1 MVFWAAILVGALFVW
16 LAICLGFFQ
25 TWSLLFSVVISIYLA
40 IFLAPSVTTFAP
52 TTGAISPYC
61 TALSLTVLAAGC
73 FAILYG
79 SSYVFLT
86 AQYKM
91 SFPGL
96 FDILLAGALGFLTGF
111 LILSFV
117 ALIVTATPLAQND
130 LVKGMGLNPESEQA
144 NIACIAWC
152 CDLVH
157 SVAGPETQ
165 ESATKAAIERLLT
178 EPPSSNPDREPGQD
192 EPNEPS
198 VSRERH
204 APR

>member
-25 TWSLLFSVVISIYLA
+25 TWSLLFSIVISIYLA
-40 IFLAPSVTTFAP
+40 IFLAPSVAAFAP
-52 TTGAISPYC
+52 TTGTISAYC
-61 TALSLTVLAAGC
+61 TALSMTVLAAGC

-86 AQYKM
+86 AQYKI
-91 SFPGL
+91 SFPGI

-117 ALIVTATPLAQND
+117 ALIATATPLAENN
-130 LVKGMGLNPESEQA
+130 LVKSMGLNPESEQA

-157 SVAGPETQ
+157 SVAGPETH
-165 ESATKAAIERLLT
+165 ESATKAAIERLLNA
-178 EPPSSNPDREPGQD
+178 PSSSDLDHEPGQD

-198 VSRERH
+198 VSQELQT
-204 APR
+204 PQ